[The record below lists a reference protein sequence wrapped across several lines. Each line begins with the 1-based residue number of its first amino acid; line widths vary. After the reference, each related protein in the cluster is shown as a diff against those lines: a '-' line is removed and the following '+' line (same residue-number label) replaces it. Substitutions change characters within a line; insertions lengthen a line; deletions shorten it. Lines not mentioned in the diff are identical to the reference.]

1 MTEAPV
7 QLEYATPAR
16 AAKIPVRKS
25 VVVALAAVLFGFIG
39 MVMPPIMGSGR
50 IGSNVFWA
58 PAWWTAFAL
67 LDAYV
72 WLRIRESKPLS
83 RSGALLT
90 GLGATGVLFALALIL
105 VDWKPNVPLLSVAC
119 AASFVV
125 AAVGRWIT
133 RRCTGPAGQNG
144 SGGSDGAER
153 PAGQ

>member
-1 MTEAPV
+1 VTEAPV

-16 AAKIPVRKS
+16 AAKIPLRKS
-25 VVVALAAVLFGFIG
+25 VFVAVAAVLFGFIG
-39 MVMPPIMGSGR
+39 VVMPPLVGSGL
-50 IGSNVFWA
+50 IGFNVFWT
-58 PAWWTAFAL
+58 PTWWITFGF

-72 WLRIRESKPLS
+72 WLRIRESRPLS
-83 RSGALLT
+83 RSGGLLT
-90 GLGATGVLFALALIL
+90 GLGGTGALIALALIL
-105 VDWKPNVPLLSVAC
+105 LDWKPNVPLLSVVC

-144 SGGSDGAER
+144 SSGSDCAER